1 MNPSSAQSYFDAQS
15 AYSEAKSAV
24 GPVSPAAHGEGSCRL
39 ADKQGLLTRQ
49 QAIAA
54 IGRRALR
61 AQEPTALLEDAAT
74 LLCEVLAT
82 PLSGSAELLPDGG
95 TLSLRLYI
103 AGADGRPGET
113 LMRQCLLEKDASV
126 AAFVLHTGTPLL
138 VPDLE
143 KETRFRDGFLA
154 SQQLRGVVAAPL
166 TTGDRNLG
174 MLAAYSPQ
182 PEYFDEQDLLFV
194 ESLSQLVSMTLA
206 RSKSEALLAAQRNLA
221 SGLMETLGAMVL
233 MLDAD
238 LRIVHINPA
247 GERITGFKLEELRQR
262 PVWSALAIPAESH
275 DFRSRLEQSPSG
287 SAAQWEAPLLTKHGQ
302 KRCVAWSA
310 RWVYDQRGRPDGV
323 IATGIDVT
331 AQREAEQ
338 RAQRAQAAAEEAQ
351 AALRAALQRQSG
363 ASQALSSGLHVERRR
378 RPRRAYPYF
387 QLVAF
392 CTGDGLPD
400 KSAFKEVRCNDIAAG
415 GFSFF
420 SPTPPPSETLVV
432 ALGTPPKLIYLVAQV
447 AHVTRTQHNGEKT
460 YLIGCNYTGRA
471 RY

>member
-1 MNPSSAQSYFDAQS
+1 MTPSLTQSHAEFQPT
-15 AYSEAKSAV
+15 V
-24 GPVSPAAHGEGSCRL
+24 GPVGPAALGDGACHL
-39 ADKQGLLTRQ
+39 ADKQGLLARQ

-54 IGRRALR
+54 IGRRALC
-61 AQEPTALLEDAAT
+61 AQEPAALLEDAAA
-74 LLCEVLAT
+74 LLSEVLAT
-82 PLSGSAELLPDGG
+82 PLSGSAELAPDGA

-103 AGADGRPGET
+103 AGADGRPDET
-113 LMRQCLLEKDASV
+113 LMHQCSLVEHASL
-126 AAFVLHTGTPLL
+126 AAFVLHTGRPLL
-138 VPDLE
+138 VSDLE
-143 KETRFRDGFLA
+143 KETRFRDDFLA

-166 TTGDRNLG
+166 TTADRSFG

-206 RSKSEALLAAQRNLA
+206 RSKSEALLVAERNLA
-221 SGLMETLGAMVL
+221 SGLLETLGAMVL

-247 GERITGFKLEELRQR
+247 GERITGFKLEELHQR
-262 PVWSALAIPAESH
+262 PIWSVLAIST
-275 DFRSRLEQSPSG
+275 DSQSFRSRLEQLPCG
-287 SAAQWEAPLLTKHGQ
+287 TAAEWETPLLTKQGE
-302 KRCVAWSA
+302 KRYVVWSA
-310 RWVYDQRGRPDGV
+310 RSLYDQRGRPDGV

-338 RAQRAQAAAEEAQ
+338 QAQRAEAAAEEAR
-351 AALRAALQRQSG
+351 AALRAALQRQSN
-363 ASQALSSGLHVERRR
+363 AAQPLASGLHVERRR

-392 CTGDGLPD
+392 CTGEGLPD

-447 AHVTRTQHNGEKT
+447 AHVTRTQHNSEKM